1 MIENVYG
8 RKYAERNFSYF
19 SNLNYR
25 SSDISVYNNNDQ
37 YVRIPQSS
45 SMVNHG

>member
-19 SNLNYR
+19 SNLSYR
-25 SSDISVYNNNDQ
+25 SSNISVYN
-37 YVRIPQSS
+37 
-45 SMVNHG
+45 SMKGSHKARQW